1 MYVFNLAF
9 KCEMTPPLGA
19 LRKRIFSEIDST
31 MNRLK
36 YERLKAEAE
45 AEKHAAEETEITAP
59 T

>member
-1 MYVFNLAF
+1 
-9 KCEMTPPLGA
+9 MTPPLGA